1 MGLLSKVKSF
11 FTNKDKINVDYES
24 LEKFIN
30 NDIFISRKHK
40 NNYISTIENYDTII
54 GLDNKKNI
62 KAFCSS
68 NDLDYHKFNEYLN

>member
-40 NNYISTIENYDTII
+40 NNYICLIRY
-54 GLDNKKNI
+54 
-62 KAFCSS
+62 
-68 NDLDYHKFNEYLN
+68 